1 MMEYLAGNLVSTNTS
16 SGIGKN
22 VVGWNGLSGT
32 LDFTEAGG
40 HHRAALA
47 IWHLTLDRWLPLIE

>member
-1 MMEYLAGNLVSTNTS
+1 MMDYLAGNLISTNKS
-16 SGIGKN
+16 SGIGKS
-22 VVGWNGLSGT
+22 VVAWNGMSGI

-47 IWHLTLDRWLPLIE
+47 IWHLALDRWLPLIE